1 MLEQEY
7 LELCDELKK
16 KHEELEAKERKILA
30 REGKLKVDIATMFG
44 LVRSADKLLNNIEL
58 PDDFITM
65 WEMICDCV
73 FTSAKLHI
81 FGLPI
86 QDEPLR
92 MEVHII
98 NENPPQNEETN

>member
-16 KHEELEAKERKILA
+16 KHEALEAKEREVVT
-30 REGKLKVDIATMFG
+30 REGKLRVDIATMFG

-58 PDDFITM
+58 PDDFITF

-81 FGLPI
+81 FNLPI
-86 QDEPLR
+86 QDAPLQ

-98 NENPPQNEETN
+98 NENAPQPEETS